1 MKINK
6 KLFLICVIIFLLFT
20 GSVAAIFLMKNT
32 DMSYKYANIYIDDK
46 LYRTINLDDVKEPY
60 TIRVDCDDDNY
71 NIIEVRHGSIGMI
84 EASCPDG
91 LCINMGFISNSVMPI
106 TCLPNHIVIQL
117 TDDGSNSEADVVAY

>member
-84 EASCPDG
+84 EATCPDG

>member
-6 KLFLICVIIFLLFT
+6 KLFLICVIIFMLFT
-20 GSVAAIFLMKNT
+20 GSVAAIFFMKNT
-32 DMSYKYANIYIDDK
+32 DKSYKYANIYIDDK

-60 TIRVDCDDDNY
+60 TIRIDCDDDNY

-84 EASCPDG
+84 EATCPDG

-106 TCLPNHIVIQL
+106 TCLPNHVVIQL

>member
-84 EASCPDG
+84 EATCPDG

-117 TDDGSNSEADVVAY
+117 TDDGSNSEADVIAY